1 MVTGVEKKKMFGLRD
16 SKSLKDSEVVSDHGE
31 SWDGEAVYSFMF
43 RISQFPCVLSSKQIS
58 NSNTKSI

>member
-1 MVTGVEKKKMFGLRD
+1 MFGLRD

-43 RISQFPCVLSSKQIS
+43 HISQFPCVLSSKQIS

>member
-1 MVTGVEKKKMFGLRD
+1 MVTGVEKKKVFGLRD

-31 SWDGEAVYSFMF
+31 SWDGETVYSFMY

-58 NSNTKSI
+58 KSNMKSI